1 MKKIAALLILLACSI
16 SLLAKPARP
25 GFFRYTQPDGSTI
38 LIQRHGDEWAHWT
51 TNQAGQVVRMDADGF
66 YRVVEGVTA
75 ETAAQA
81 ASIRRKARKQMA
93 SARRANAPIAVG
105 QKHFLV
111 VLVNFSDLSFT
122 TDNPNQAI
130 SNMLNQVGYSEHGA
144 AGSARDYY
152 YENAHGLFEPIF
164 DVYGPVTLPQK
175 MAYYGGNDSQG
186 NDKYPEVAVKD
197 ACQLLDDVADFSDY
211 DLDGDGYVDL
221 VYMVY
226 AGKGEAD
233 GGEDDTIWPHQWY
246 LTAGGIN
253 LTLDGKRIDRYAC
266 GSELN
271 GQGGLDGLGTIC
283 HEFGHAMGLPDFYD
297 TDYAINGQGRT
308 LLEYSLMDSGSY
320 NNNGW
325 TPPYLNM
332 EERIMIGWLDE
343 SSILEFPKNGAYT
356 LESVQNN
363 VGYKI
368 PTDTEGEYILLE
380 CRSKTGWD
388 KFLPAEGLIA
398 YHVDKSSRKV
408 SISTDYGTSSIA
420 ASTLWSDWVTYNAIN
435 ENGKHPCFY
444 VVASASPYDCSY
456 GMQYYADYSAY
467 YYSKPDTDIPFPG
480 GKNVT
485 SYAPKGWSENATEIS
500 LSGIAYAANKAS
512 FTVSGVVT
520 AGLDYPLIVQPE
532 NYTAGSSFPLEV
544 ELPDGY
550 VAGSVKW
557 TVDGAFV
564 SGASVSLAAGL
575 HVIEAE
581 VTAEGGRKDVVTLE
595 ITVK

>member
-1 MKKIAALLILLACSI
+1 MKKLATILILLACSL
-16 SLLAKPARP
+16 SLLAKPAKP

-51 TNQAGQVVRMDADGF
+51 TNQAGQVLRMDADGF
-66 YRVVEGVTA
+66 YRVEEGVTA
-75 ETAAQA
+75 EMAAQA
-81 ASIRRKARKQMA
+81 ASIRRKARRQVA
-93 SARRANAPIAVG
+93 SIPSKAPIAIG
-105 QKHFLV
+105 QKHFFV
-111 VLVNFSDLSFT
+111 VLAEFKDNSFT
-122 TDNPNQAI
+122 VANPNQAF
-130 SNMLNQVGYSEHGA
+130 SNMLNQVGYSENGA
-144 AGSARDYY
+144 TGSARDYY
-152 YENAHGLFEPIF
+152 YENSHQVFEPIF
-164 DVYGPVTLPQK
+164 DVYGPVKLPQN
-175 MAYYGGNDSQG
+175 MSYYGGNDSQG
-186 NDKYPEVAVKD
+186 NDKAPEQAVRD

-211 DLDGDGYVDL
+211 DLDGDGEVDL

-226 AGKGEAD
+226 AGQGEAD
-233 GGEDDTIWPHQWY
+233 GGASNTIWPHQWY
-246 LTAGGIN
+246 LTSGGIN

-297 TDYAINGQGRT
+297 TDYADNGQGRT

-380 CRSKTGWD
+380 CRSKQGWD
-388 KFLPAEGLIA
+388 QYIPAAGLIA

-408 SISTDYGTSSIA
+408 SINTDYGSSSIA
-420 ASTLWSDWVTYNAIN
+420 ASTLWSEWGSYNAIN

-467 YYSKPDTDIPFPG
+467 YYTKPDTDIPFPG

-485 SYAPKGWSENATEIS
+485 SYAPRGWSGNATDIT

-520 AGLDYPLIVQPE
+520 AGLDYPLIVHAG
-532 NYTAGSSFPLEV
+532 NYSAGDSFPLEV
-544 ELPDGY
+544 QLPDAY
-550 VAGSVKW
+550 VASEVKW
-557 TVDGAFV
+557 TLDGTSV
-564 SGASVSLAAGL
+564 SGTSVTLAAGT

-581 VTAEGGRKDVVTLE
+581 VTEQSGRKDLVTLE

>member
-1 MKKIAALLILLACSI
+1 MKKITSILISLACGLT
-16 SLLAKPARP
+16 LLAKPAKP
-25 GFFRYTQPDGSTI
+25 GFIRYTQPDGSTI

-51 TNQAGQVVRMDADGF
+51 TNQAGQVVRKDADGF
-66 YRVVEGVTA
+66 YRAVEGVSPR
-75 ETAAQA
+75 TAAQV
-81 ASIRRKARKQMA
+81 ASIRRKARRQMV

-105 QKHFLV
+105 KKHFLV
-111 VLVNFSDLSFT
+111 VLTEFSDQAFT
-122 TDNPNQAI
+122 IDNPRQAV
-130 SNMLNQVGYSEHGA
+130 SDMLNKEGYNENGA
-144 AGSARDYY
+144 TGSARDYY
-152 YENAHGLFEPIF
+152 YENAHGVFEPIF

-186 NDKYPEVAVKD
+186 SDEHPELAVRD
-197 ACQLLDDVADFSDY
+197 ACKALDSEVNFANY
-211 DLDGDGYVDL
+211 DLDGDGEVDL

-226 AGKGEAD
+226 AGQGEAD
-233 GGEDDTIWPHQWY
+233 GGDEDTIWPHQWY

-271 GQGGLDGLGTIC
+271 GEGDMDGIGTIC

-297 TDYAINGQGRT
+297 TDYDTNGQGRT

-332 EERIMIGWLDE
+332 EERIMMGWLDE
-343 SSILEFPKNGAYT
+343 SSILEFPKNGTYT
-356 LESVQNN
+356 LESVKNN

-380 CRSKTGWD
+380 CRSMTGWD

-408 SISTDYGTSSIA
+408 SVVTEDGNKSIA
-420 ASTLWSDWVTYNAIN
+420 ASTLWTEWKQYNAIN

-444 VVASASPYDCSY
+444 VVASASPYSCSY
-456 GMQYYADYSAY
+456 GMVYDQDYEMY
-467 YYSKPDTDIPFPG
+467 FYEKPYTDIPFPG
-480 GKNVT
+480 GKHVT
-485 SYAPKGWSENATEIS
+485 SYAPEGWSGNATAIT
-500 LSGIAYAANKAS
+500 LSQIAYSANKAS
-512 FTVSGVVT
+512 FTVSGAVT
-520 AGLDYPLIVQPE
+520 AGLDYPVIVNPG
-532 NYTAGSSFPLEV
+532 NYTAGASFPLALEH
-544 ELPDGY
+544 PDAY
-550 VAGSVKW
+550 VASSVKW
-557 TVDGAFV
+557 TVDGASV
-564 SGASVSLAAGL
+564 SGASTSLTAGS

-581 VTAEGGRKDVVTLE
+581 VTTESGRKDVVTLE

>member
-1 MKKIAALLILLACSI
+1 MKKIATILILLACSL
-16 SLLAKPARP
+16 SLLAKPAKP

-66 YRVVEGVTA
+66 YRVEEGVTA
-75 ETAAQA
+75 EMAAQA
-81 ASIRRKARKQMA
+81 ASIRRKARRQVA
-93 SARRANAPIAVG
+93 STPSKAPIAIG
-105 QKHFLV
+105 QKHFFV
-111 VLVNFSDLSFT
+111 VLAEFKDNSFT
-122 TDNPNQAI
+122 VANPNQAF
-130 SNMLNQVGYSEHGA
+130 SNMLNQVGYSENGA
-144 AGSARDYY
+144 TGSARDYY
-152 YENAHGLFEPIF
+152 YENSHQVFEPIF
-164 DVYGPVTLPQK
+164 DVYGPVKLPQN
-175 MAYYGGNDSQG
+175 MSYYGGNDSQG
-186 NDKYPEVAVKD
+186 NDKAPEQAVRD
-197 ACQLLDDVADFSDY
+197 ACQLLDDVVDFSDY

-226 AGKGEAD
+226 AGQGEAD
-233 GGEDDTIWPHQWY
+233 GGASNTIWPHQWY
-246 LTAGGIN
+246 LTSGGIN

-271 GQGGLDGLGTIC
+271 GSGDLDGLGTIC

-297 TDYAINGQGRT
+297 TDYATNGQGRT

-398 YHVDKSSRKV
+398 YHVDKSSRTV
-408 SISTDYGTSSIA
+408 SISTGYGTSSIA

-456 GMQYYADYSAY
+456 GMQYDAGYSAY
-467 YYSKPDTDIPFPG
+467 YYAKPGTDIPFPG

-485 SYAPKGWSENATEIS
+485 SYAPRGWSGNATEIS

-532 NYTAGSSFPLEV
+532 NYTAGSSFPLAL

-550 VAGSVKW
+550 VASSVKW
-557 TVDGAFV
+557 TVDGAIV
-564 SGASVSLAAGL
+564 SGTSTVLTAGA
-575 HVIEAE
+575 HVIEAQ
-581 VTAEGGRKDVVTLE
+581 VTGEDGRKDIVTLE

>member
-1 MKKIAALLILLACSI
+1 MKKITSILILLACGLT
-16 SLLAKPARP
+16 LLAKPAKP
-25 GFFRYTQPDGSTI
+25 GFIRYTQPDGSTI

-51 TNQAGQVVRMDADGF
+51 TNQAGQVVRKDADGF
-66 YRVVEGVTA
+66 YRAVEGVSPR
-75 ETAAQA
+75 TAAQV
-81 ASIRRKARKQMA
+81 ASIRRKARRQMV

-111 VLVNFSDLSFT
+111 VLTEFSDQAFT
-122 TDNPNQAI
+122 IDNPMQAI
-130 SNMLNQVGYSEHGA
+130 SDMLNKEGYNKNGA
-144 AGSARDYY
+144 TGSARDYY
-152 YENAHGLFEPIF
+152 YENAHGVFEPIF

-175 MAYYGGNDSQG
+175 MAYYGGNDSED
-186 NDKYPEVAVKD
+186 NDKAPEQAVRD
-197 ACQLLDDVADFSDY
+197 ACKALDDEVNFANY
-211 DLDGDGYVDL
+211 DLDSDGDVDL
-221 VYMVY
+221 VYLVY
-226 AGKGEAD
+226 AGQGEAD
-233 GGEDDTIWPHQWY
+233 GGDEDTIWPHQWY
-246 LTAGGIN
+246 LTLGGIN

-266 GSELN
+266 GPELN
-271 GQGGLDGLGTIC
+271 GKGDRDGIGTIC

-297 TDYAINGQGRT
+297 TDYATNGQGRT

-380 CRSKTGWD
+380 CRSKQGWD
-388 KFLPAEGLIA
+388 QYIPAAGLIA
-398 YHVDKSSRKV
+398 YHVDKSSRTV
-408 SISTDYGTSSIA
+408 SINTDYGSSSIA
-420 ASTLWSDWVTYNAIN
+420 ASTLWSEWGSYNAIN

-456 GMQYYADYSAY
+456 GMEYYAAYGVY
-467 YYSKPDTDIPFPG
+467 YYTKPYTDIPFPG

-485 SYAPKGWSENATEIS
+485 SYVPKGWSGNATDIT
-500 LSGIAYAANKAS
+500 LSGIAYANNKAS

-520 AGLDYPLIVQPE
+520 AGLDYPLILTPE
-532 NYTAGSSFPLEV
+532 NYTAGSSFPLAL
-544 ELPDGY
+544 ELPDGF
-550 VAGSVKW
+550 VVGSVKW
-557 TVDGAFV
+557 TVDGAIV
-564 SGASVSLAAGL
+564 SGTSTVLTAGA

-581 VTAEGGRKDVVTLE
+581 VTGEDGKKDIVTLE

>member
-1 MKKIAALLILLACSI
+1 MKKITSILILLACGLT
-16 SLLAKPARP
+16 LLAKPAKP
-25 GFFRYTQPDGSTI
+25 GFIRYTQPDGSTI

-51 TNQAGQVVRMDADGF
+51 TNQAGQVVRKDADGF
-66 YRVVEGVTA
+66 YRAVEGVSPR
-75 ETAAQA
+75 TAAQV
-81 ASIRRKARKQMA
+81 ASIRRKARRQMV

-111 VLVNFSDLSFT
+111 VLTEFSDQAFT
-122 TDNPNQAI
+122 IDNPRQAI
-130 SNMLNQVGYSEHGA
+130 SDMLNKEGYNENGA
-144 AGSARDYY
+144 TGSARDYY
-152 YENAHGLFEPIF
+152 YENAHGVFEPIF

-186 NDKYPEVAVKD
+186 SDEHPELAVRD
-197 ACQLLDDVADFSDY
+197 ACKALDSEVNFANY
-211 DLDGDGYVDL
+211 DLDGDGEVDL

-226 AGKGEAD
+226 AGQGEAD
-233 GGEDDTIWPHQWY
+233 GGDEDTIWPHQWY

-271 GQGGLDGLGTIC
+271 GEGDRDGIGTIC

-297 TDYAINGQGRT
+297 TDYATNGQGRT

-408 SISTDYGTSSIA
+408 AYGTSSIA

-435 ENGKHPCFY
+435 KNGKHPCFY

-456 GMQYYADYSAY
+456 GMQYDADYGAY
-467 YYSKPDTDIPFPG
+467 FYDNEYTDLPFPG

-485 SYAPKGWSENATEIS
+485 SYAPKGWSGNATDIS

-532 NYTAGSSFPLEV
+532 NYTAGSSFPLAL
-544 ELPDGY
+544 ELPDGF
-550 VAGSVKW
+550 VVGSVKW
-557 TVDGAFV
+557 TVDGAIV
-564 SGASVSLAAGL
+564 SGTSTVLTSGA

>member
-1 MKKIAALLILLACSI
+1 MKKILSILILLACSVV
-16 SLLAKPARP
+16 LLAKPARP
-25 GFFRYTQPDGSTI
+25 GFIRYTQPDGTTI

-51 TNQAGQVVRMDADGF
+51 TNQSGQVVQKDADGF
-66 YRVVEGVTA
+66 YRVVEGTSPVM
-75 ETAAQA
+75 AARA
-81 ASIRRKARKQMA
+81 ASIRRKARMQLA
-93 SARRANAPIAVG
+93 SAPAKAPVAMG
-105 QKHFLV
+105 KKHFLV
-111 VLVNFSDLSFT
+111 VLAEFSDQAFT
-122 TDNPNQAI
+122 IANPREAV
-130 SNMLNQVGYSEHGA
+130 SNMLNQAGYSEHEA
-144 AGSARDYY
+144 TGSARDYY
-152 YENAHGLFEPIF
+152 YENSHGAFEPVF
-164 DVYGPVTLPQK
+164 DVFGPVKLPQK
-175 MAYYGGNDSQG
+175 KAYYGGNDSQG
-186 NDKYPEVAVKD
+186 SDKNPELAVRD
-197 ACQLLDDVADFSDY
+197 ACRLLDDVADFSDY
-211 DLDGDGYVDL
+211 DLDGDGEVDL

-226 AGKGEAD
+226 SGYAEAD
-233 GGEDDTIWPHQWY
+233 SDDEDAIWPHQWY
-246 LTAGGIN
+246 LYSGGGID
-253 LTLDGKRIDRYAC
+253 LKLDGKRIDRYAC

-271 GQGGLDGLGTIC
+271 GSGDLDGLGTIC

-297 TDYAINGQGRT
+297 TDYATNGQGRT
-308 LLEYSLMDSGSY
+308 LLEYSLMDAGSY
-320 NNNGW
+320 NNNSW

-332 EERIMIGWLDE
+332 EERILIGWLDE
-343 SSILEFPKNGAYT
+343 SAIREFPKNGTYT
-356 LESVQNN
+356 LESVQND

-368 PTDTEGEYILLE
+368 PTDTEEEYILLE

-408 SISTDYGTSSIA
+408 SISTGYGTSSIA

-456 GMQYYADYSAY
+456 GMQYDADYSAY
-467 YYSKPDTDIPFPG
+467 YYAKPDTDIPFPG

-532 NYTAGSSFPLEV
+532 NYTAGSSFPLAL
-544 ELPDGY
+544 ELPDGF
-550 VAGSVKW
+550 VVGSVKW
-557 TVDGAFV
+557 TVDGAIV
-564 SGASVSLAAGL
+564 SGTSTVLTAGA
-575 HVIEAE
+575 HVIEAQ
-581 VTAEGGRKDVVTLE
+581 VTGEDGRKDIVTLE